1 MANGIEFV
9 TEEELKFINY
19 FNQNWVKFS
28 DDIRLCN
35 SQINFGNRL
44 RPRLVYWS
52 FTIEKEI
59 ASEAQYKLAASLAAC
74 MELIHKST
82 ILLDDWIDQDDA
94 RHGQPSFHIQYGAEL
109 AVMYALNILSKSI
122 TELNNIFFEFS
133 NEKILLTC
141 MQNISE
147 TMKRMTMGEIEEL
160 TLKSEELLEREKI
173 KHIINLETAELLTN
187 SMLMGYYGSGGNKL
201 DLIEQIKKIGYDC
214 GYIFQCMNDLE
225 PFCEKTI
232 NKQHKGNYNLDYDRN
247 RKNIGIALL
256 YEVSS
261 KADRAIIKQK
271 PSYEELIYMFKKYNV
286 IEFFLNDLND
296 LNTKNIMRINALS
309 ELGANKDWCENFIQ
323 FINNVLNV
331 CASRLGYK

>member
-122 TELNNIFFEFS
+122 TE
-133 NEKILLTC
+133 
-141 MQNISE
+141 
-147 TMKRMTMGEIEEL
+147 
-160 TLKSEELLEREKI
+160 
-173 KHIINLETAELLTN
+173 
-187 SMLMGYYGSGGNKL
+187 
-201 DLIEQIKKIGYDC
+201 
-214 GYIFQCMNDLE
+214 
-225 PFCEKTI
+225 
-232 NKQHKGNYNLDYDRN
+232 QH
-247 RKNIGIALL
+247 
-256 YEVSS
+256 
-261 KADRAIIKQK
+261 
-271 PSYEELIYMFKKYNV
+271 FTT
-286 IEFFLNDLND
+286 F
-296 LNTKNIMRINALS
+296 
-309 ELGANKDWCENFIQ
+309 
-323 FINNVLNV
+323 
-331 CASRLGYK
+331 